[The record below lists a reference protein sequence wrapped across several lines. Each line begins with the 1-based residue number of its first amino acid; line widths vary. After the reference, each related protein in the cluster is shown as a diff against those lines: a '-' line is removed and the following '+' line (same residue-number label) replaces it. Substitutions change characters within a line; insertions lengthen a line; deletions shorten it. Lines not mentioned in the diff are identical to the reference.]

1 MIGKVYGVFGIHDGL
16 LVVQIDVVLHHDEL
30 ILVSVTRFSD
40 AQPQHATVTNATQH
54 DESPCVHDKASD
66 ALFLLPPD
74 VKALFRKNDDR
85 FLGLN
90 ELKYELQRLYDH
102 RL

>member
-1 MIGKVYGVFGIHDGL
+1 MIGKGYGVLGIRDGL

-30 ILVSVTRFSD
+30 ILASVTRSSD

-66 ALFLLPPD
+66 ALFLPPLN
-74 VKALFRKNDDR
+74 VKALFHKNDDR

-90 ELKYELQRLYDH
+90 ELKYAPQRLYDH